1 MHGRRLGDCFK
12 GLPSMA
18 MRVGLTSRNLLLMWM
33 WMLQSGDLC
42 FAGGHGT
49 QNRNYVLHPRGLLIW
64 PMVGSAVGEV
74 YCFTFEGQ
82 GCSRI
87 YGSCIDLKAQAESKM
102 VVLLKYGSHNL
113 VGWFSKPQDRGQLGN
128 GCLLTCI
135 FNALTSLIHAR

>member
-1 MHGRRLGDCFK
+1 MGDCFK

-18 MRVGLTSRNLLLMWM
+18 IWVGRTSRNLLFLWM
-33 WMLQSGDLC
+33 LLQSGELC
-42 FAGGHGT
+42 FAGGDGT

-64 PMVGSAVGEV
+64 PVVGSAVGEV

-82 GCSRI
+82 GCCRI

-102 VVLLKYGSHNL
+102 VVLLKYGRHNL

-135 FNALTSLIHAR
+135 FNALTSLIHAH